1 MVDILN
7 RIVYNY
13 NCKNKPT
20 GRKEERM
27 FDKEISHYNVII
39 SDFVSSAGKFIR
51 LKSVNVTR
59 KTRRSGWREILQE
72 ILRVK
77 LLNSKLE
84 LSKSA
89 TLWAGGKI
97 NPERKNDQ

>member
-51 LKSVNVTR
+51 LKSVKCYSEDEAVRLARDFARDFASETTKFKVRIEQVCNIV
-59 KTRRSGWREILQE
+59 GWWE
-72 ILRVK
+72 
-77 LLNSKLE
+77 
-84 LSKSA
+84 
-89 TLWAGGKI
+89 
-97 NPERKNDQ
+97 D